1 MCTTIETIGECLG
14 KPVVDPYG
22 RRLGYI
28 VSYYSDADGRIKGLE
43 ININDVEYR
52 EVSIERIQVGQSGI
66 ILIPEYE
73 YDAIVVENRLKN
85 VKSRLASLEE
95 LYSKKEIATHV
106 YEAQKKKLEEE
117 LAVIKARAKEVK
129 DALRNRLH
137 EVEEQIAEI
146 EKAMGALKTGYL
158 AGEIQDKPYLTAL
171 DIMKKTMEMFLKEKD
186 NIKKHLDKIESLEAL
201 PVSPVIGLQQTK
213 EQSKGQS
220 SQPMNVV
227 VIE

>member
-1 MCTTIETIGECLG
+1 MML
-14 KPVVDPYG
+14 K
-22 RRLGYI
+22 
-28 VSYYSDADGRIKGLE
+28 
-43 ININDVEYR
+43 YR

-213 EQSKGQS
+213 S
-220 SQPMNVV
+220 SRKDNQVSQ
-227 VIE
+227 